1 MDEIRDRYPYRAR
14 HAGALYGT
22 APRDRR
28 LTQTLRDLE
37 RDGLVE
43 RSAYSVMPPRVEYSV
58 TRLGRTV
65 EEPLHALSVWAQEHM
80 SEVREAQQAYDVRK
94 ARVEETLRLPAFP
107 SSPPV

>member
-1 MDEIRDRYPYRAR
+1 M
-14 HAGALYGT
+14 
-22 APRDRR
+22 

-65 EEPLHALSVWAQEHM
+65 EEPLHALSVWAQDHM
-80 SEVREAQQAYDVRK
+80 SEVREAQQAYDARK
-94 ARVEETLRLPAFP
+94 ARNEETLRLAAFP